1 MVFIAVSACVSIT
14 PGFSRARNWSQLAS
28 RCGLHVHHIE
38 FRSHTGKKSRAESNS
53 PPNLITTCFVHHRMI
68 HAGNIGLTGRAPA
81 ELHWRRPELM
91 ESAADRFNELAA
103 EAFEPDDFE
112 LPGQEQGETQPQL
125 PPRSHENFSR
135 M

>member
-1 MVFIAVSACVSIT
+1 M
-14 PGFSRARNWSQLAS
+14 
-28 RCGLHVHHIE
+28 CGLHVHHIE

-81 ELHWRRPELM
+81 ELDWRRPQLM
-91 ESAADRFNELAA
+91 ESAAERFNELAA

-112 LPGQEQGETQPQL
+112 HAGQEQGETEIPAAAW
-125 PPRSHENFSR
+125 
-135 M
+135 